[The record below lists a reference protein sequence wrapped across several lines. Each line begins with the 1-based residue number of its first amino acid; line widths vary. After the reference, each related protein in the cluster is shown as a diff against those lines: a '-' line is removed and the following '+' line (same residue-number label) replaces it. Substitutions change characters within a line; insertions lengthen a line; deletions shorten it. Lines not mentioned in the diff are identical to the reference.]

1 MSTSMCDPRTIA
13 PTIPSTAV
21 SIRLTGSF
29 SPRAKSFQKVVIS
42 KDLKAD
48 LQAFFAS
55 MSYDKLFILTD
66 TNTQEKC
73 YPLIKDIPAL
83 QDTPV
88 ITVQAGDTH
97 KDIEQVAY
105 IWSRLSNEGAS
116 RNSLLVNL
124 GGGMITDMGGFAG
137 ATFKRGLRTVNI
149 PTTLMASVDAA
160 VGGKTGINFNG
171 LKNEV
176 GSFYPPECVFIDCEF
191 LRTIDRDN
199 LLSGYAEMIK
209 HALISSM
216 DIYASVLLFDL
227 DAKIDYAF
235 LNRMVAQ
242 SVAVKERIVEEDPK
256 EHGIRKALNFGHTIG
271 HAYESLSFKKDRP
284 LLHGHAVAAGI
295 VSELYL
301 SHKVCGFPMEK
312 LSQVVYYLKEY
323 YPAFVFDCKDYDTLY
338 ELMTHDKKNE
348 AGIINFTLLS
358 QVGDVQINQQVS
370 KEKILESL
378 DFYRESFGV

>member
-1 MSTSMCDPRTIA
+1 MEFSFPCFDNRITYNTFVATIIIKKNIMA
-13 PTIPSTAV
+13 A
-21 SIRLTGSF
+21 
-29 SPRAKSFQKVVIS
+29 QKVVIS

-55 MSYDKLFILTD
+55 MSYDRLFLLTD

-83 QDTPV
+83 QDAPV

-160 VGGKTGINFNG
+160 VGGKTGVNFNG

-191 LRTIDRDN
+191 LRTLDRDN

-227 DAKIDYAF
+227 DARIDYAF

-271 HAYESLSFKKDRP
+271 HAYESLSFKKNRP